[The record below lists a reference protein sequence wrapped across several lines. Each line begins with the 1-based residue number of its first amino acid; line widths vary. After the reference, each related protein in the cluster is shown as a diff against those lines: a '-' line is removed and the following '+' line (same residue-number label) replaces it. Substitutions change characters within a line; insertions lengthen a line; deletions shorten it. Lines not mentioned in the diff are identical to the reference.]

1 MQKRASFILLAL
13 LLSLL
18 LPTVVFA
25 ATPQFTDIQN
35 HWAKD
40 YILSFANKSFVKGYP
55 DHTFKPDR
63 PISRAEF
70 TCILLN
76 SLGITAASNV
86 NTPTFSDTANHW
98 ARAQIAEA
106 VRRGILIVSEY
117 PDGLKPDGPIY
128 RSEAAAMMIRA
139 LGKNPDMTPTSF
151 KDSDQIARSMYR
163 GFIEEAY
170 NEGLMHGYPDGTFRP
185 FQGVTRGEACA
196 MLTSLLAKAGNS
208 SAPPV
213 SVTPIS
219 SNNLTLVIQGQR
231 YSPGETAV
239 YLKRDMT
246 NIPIS
251 SLSVAGG
258 LVFINNTFT
267 YPLNSTSNTPDLV
280 VNNTRYVQCRL
291 SVSGN
296 DLQAAPEAVKLDS
309 ISYGGYKYNADYV
322 KLYIGNKNSDYY
334 LADAELVDQQT
345 VRVAGNS
352 YDLNSTPVA
361 IALGEDFYAIKGINF
376 ESSGVTLDLTAT
388 DPVVLNGL
396 DLSHI
401 SAIFVDNQSLNLN
414 TISSLF
420 FIIDGNRYDL
430 DETVIDAS
438 GNFTAD
444 NQSYSPDQVTM
455 AIDNTFYKLT
465 DVKSFGGKF
474 IFYCTPSNVTTWAI
488 VNGKY
493 QDASTIQILMGNNIY
508 SLDNV
513 LVVQHNVVRIGGRQ
527 YKLGDLFGCR
537 INGTLYD
544 IEDIDYDSSLE
555 MVTMEVTES
564 TSAWTGV
571 LPNQPQKYVFY
582 LGNSIYQD
590 GATSAVTIYAGGDWR
605 TFASITFSDQSH
617 FVYDN
622 TTYNLL
628 GALIKIGN
636 TTFTVV
642 DSAWRVRSQIM
653 EVYLQK
659 A

>member
-1 MQKRASFILLAL
+1 MQKKVLFLLTILVLAL
-13 LLSLL
+13 LL
-18 LPTVVFA
+18 PNAVTA

-40 YILSFANKSFVKGYP
+40 YILSFASKGFVSGYP

-76 SLGITAASNV
+76 SLGITASSNL

-106 VRRGILIVSEY
+106 VRRGILVVSEY
-117 PDGLKPDGPIY
+117 PGGLKPDGPIY

-139 LGKNPDMTPTSF
+139 LGKNPDMTAGPF

-163 GFIEEAY
+163 GFIKEAY

-185 FQGVTRGEACA
+185 FQSVTRGEACA

-251 SLSVAGG
+251 SLSVASG

-376 ESSGVTLDLTAT
+376 ESSGITLDLTAT

-396 DLSHI
+396 NLSQI
-401 SAIFVDNQSLNLN
+401 FAIFVDNQSLNLN
-414 TISSLF
+414 TISNLF

-430 DETVIDAS
+430 AEAVIDAS
-438 GNFTAD
+438 GNFTAK
-444 NQSYSPDQVTM
+444 NKSYSPAQVTM
-455 AIDNTFYKLT
+455 AIDNTFYQLT
-465 DVKSFGGKF
+465 DVKSLGGKF
-474 IFYCTPSNVTTWAI
+474 IFYCTPGNMTTWAI

-493 QDASTIQILMGNNIY
+493 QDASKIQILMGSNIY

-513 LVVQHNVVRIGGRQ
+513 LVVQRNVIRIGGRQ

-544 IEDIDYDSSLE
+544 IEDIDYDSNLE
-555 MVTMEVTES
+555 MVTMDVTES
-564 TSAWTGV
+564 TGSWTGV
-571 LPNQPQKYVFY
+571 LPGQPQKYVFY
-582 LGNSIYQD
+582 RGNSIYQD

-605 TFASITFSDQSH
+605 TFDSITFSDQSH
-617 FVYDN
+617 FVYGG
-622 TTYNLL
+622 TTYDLL
-628 GALIKIGN
+628 GAQVKIGD

-642 DSAWRVRSQIM
+642 DSAWRVSSQVM
-653 EVYLQK
+653 EVYLQES
-659 A
+659 